1 MAREGKVKIPTARK
15 LQSGNWR
22 CQVMV
27 NGERISVVR
36 ETAKAAQIEA
46 MALKEQIVKRGE
58 SVRSGSIT
66 LKGAMLKYIDDR
78 RGVLS
83 PSTIRGYMGIVN
95 NRLKDLQQKKVKDI
109 TEQDIQ
115 IAISKAAKEGKSAK
129 TIKNDISLAI
139 AALQEYKDINTKRLK
154 YPQRDKKEHVYL
166 QPQDIVKLF
175 DAIAGD
181 PAELQ
186 ILLALWLG
194 LRRSEILGLHWES
207 VDLEGKK
214 IKIENALVDGENGEK
229 VYKPYMKNET
239 SHRTL
244 PLPDYIVNKLAKYAE
259 PEQRQGPV
267 FQPNMSIAYK
277 HLRRACEKCG
287 IPFAGLHG
295 LRHTN
300 ASIML
305 SLGVID
311 KAAMARGGWSTDNTM
326 RNIYQ
331 HLFDDDRKAADHLI
345 DNYFEGLIH
354 TEK

>member
-66 LKGAMLKYIDDR
+66 LKDAILKYIDDR

-95 NRLKDLQQKKVKDI
+95 NRLQDLQKKKVRDI

-115 IAISKAAKEGKSAK
+115 IAISKAAKDGKSTK
-129 TIKNDISLAI
+129 TIKNDISLAV
-139 AALQEYKDINTKRLK
+139 AALREYKEINTKSLK
-154 YPQRDKKEHVYL
+154 YPHRERREHMYL
-166 QPQDIVKLF
+166 QKQDIIKLLEAV
-175 DAIAGD
+175 DGD

-186 ILLALWLG
+186 ILLGLWLG

-207 VDLEGKK
+207 IDLEKK
-214 IKIENALVDGENGEK
+214 LIKIENSLVDGENGEK
-229 VYKPYMKNET
+229 VYKPYMKNEA
-239 SHRTL
+239 SRRVLSL
-244 PLPDYIVNKLAKYAE
+244 PNYIAYKMSEYAE
-259 PEQRQGPV
+259 PEERKGPV
-267 FQPNMSIAYK
+267 FRPDTGFAYK
-277 HLRRACEKCG
+277 RLKMVCEKCS
-287 IPFAGLHG
+287 IPFPGMHG